1 MELIM
6 VKEKICV
13 IGGGTMGAGVAC
25 AFASKDYPVVIIE
38 KDQKQIIKS
47 QALVKESL
55 QGQMFF
61 AAEEEKET
69 IQKRCESNI
78 SWHVD
83 YQEIRQCKY
92 IIENIIEDVTAKKEI
107 YLNLREFADKDAIFI
122 PNTSA
127 IPITHLG
134 EYVQAPSRII
144 GIHFMNPVYLK
155 PVAEVIVTPDT
166 SKETQEKTLSLL
178 KSIGKRGI
186 VVKDKAGF
194 VINRVLMQTINNAI
208 QVFSEGTATVEDID
222 DLFINC
228 LGHRMGPL
236 ATADLIGLD
245 TILLTLKVLQK
256 EFGEQQYKPC
266 DLLMDYVNEG
276 KLGRKSKIGFYRY

>member
-1 MELIM
+1 MM
-6 VKEKICV
+6 GKEIICV
-13 IGGGTMGAGVAC
+13 MGGGTMGAGVAC

-38 KDQKQIIKS
+38 KNHDQIKKS
-47 QALVKESL
+47 QDLVNESL

-69 IQKRCESNI
+69 IQVRCESNI
-78 SWHVD
+78 SWQVD
-83 YQEIRQCKY
+83 YNEVKDCQY
-92 IIENIIEDVTAKKEI
+92 IIENIIEDVSTKKEL
-107 YLNLREFADKDAIFI
+107 YLTLREFANKDAIFI

-127 IPITHLG
+127 IPIAMLG
-134 EYVQAPSRII
+134 EYVDAPSRMI

-166 SKETQEKTLSLL
+166 SNDTKEKTLCLL

-186 VVKDKAGF
+186 IVKDKAGF
-194 VINRVLMQTINNAI
+194 VVNRVLMQTINNAI
-208 QVFSEGTATVEDID
+208 QVLSEGTATVEDID

-228 LGHRMGPL
+228 LGHKMGPL

-245 TILLTLKVLQK
+245 TIYLTLKVLQ
-256 EFGEQQYKPC
+256 EEYGEEQYKPC
-266 DLLMDYVNEG
+266 ELLIDYVNEG